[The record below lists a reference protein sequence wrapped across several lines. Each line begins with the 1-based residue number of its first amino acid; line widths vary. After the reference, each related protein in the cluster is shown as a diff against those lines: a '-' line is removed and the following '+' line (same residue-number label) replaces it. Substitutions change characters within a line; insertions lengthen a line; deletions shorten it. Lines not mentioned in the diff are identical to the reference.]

1 MAEEKSEKPEN
12 TPKDKSTEKPSA
24 KKKSKLKKY
33 VVRLFW
39 FMFLAPILG
48 FVGLMLGIAWFAD
61 LPDVEELQNPESN
74 QATVMYSSDGKEL
87 GRFYAENRVN
97 VAYGEIDEDV
107 INALIATEDERYF
120 EHSGIDARS
129 LVRAIVK
136 MGKGGGAS
144 TITQQL
150 AKMQFHQEESQKAT
164 FFERLFQKLK
174 EWIIA
179 IRLER
184 LYTKEEILALYL
196 NKFDFTYNAVGIKS
210 SSKVYFGT
218 TPDSLTVE
226 QAAMLV
232 GMCQNPSRW
241 NPIRFPDNALT
252 RRNIVLSQM
261 KKNGFL
267 TQVQYDSIKEIPLDI
282 DFNPET
288 HNEGLAMYFR
298 EYLRDNYLKKWCAE
312 HLKPNGKPYDMYR
325 DGLKIYT
332 TLDSRMQQYAEEA
345 TVQHMTDLQAQFDK
359 SLEKK
364 KNRPFS
370 WQVKQEEITNIMNSA
385 KKRSDRYK
393 HMEADGATEEEIDT
407 AFVTPIEMTVFSWK
421 GEIDT
426 TMSPL
431 DSIRYY
437 KGFLQAGFMAMEPQT
452 GYIRAWVGG
461 IDFHHFKYDHV
472 KESKRQVGSTFKPF
486 VYALAIQEGWSPCD
500 QIPNVKTCITTET
513 DEEWCPE
520 NSDNKLNGQM
530 LTLKKA
536 LANSVNYVTAYIMK
550 QFGPAAVVE
559 FSRNV
564 GITSPLDPVPSLCL
578 GSADISLYEMTGA
591 YSTFANKGT
600 WIEPTFITRIE
611 DRNGKVLEEFIP
623 ESREVL
629 SEEKAFLMVS
639 LMEGVVSSGTGVRLR
654 YKYNLNTAIAGKT
667 GTTQNNSDGWFMG
680 ITPELVAGA
689 WVGGE
694 DRSVHFDNTSEGQG
708 ASMALPIW
716 AYFFQRVYAD
726 KSIKISKG
734 AFEKPKRKMMMDLD
748 CSKYEDDNPGGI
760 YDPGF
765 DDLDMW
771 GDDGSQP

>member
-1 MAEEKSEKPEN
+1 MAEEKSSKENQESKPA
-12 TPKDKSTEKPSA
+12 KGKGKPA
-24 KKKSKLKKY
+24 RPRWKKY
-33 VVRLFW
+33 LVRLFW
-39 FMFLAPILG
+39 FCFLTPILS
-48 FVGLMLGIAWFAD
+48 FIGLMIGIAFFTD

-74 QATVMYSSDGKEL
+74 QATVVYSSDGKEL

-97 VAYGEIDEDV
+97 VAYNEIDPDV
-107 INALIATEDERYF
+107 IHALIATEDERYY

-136 MGKGGGAS
+136 MGHGGGAS

-150 AKMQFHQEESQKAT
+150 AKMQFHQEEAQTAS
-164 FFERLFQKLK
+164 FFERVFQKLK

-179 IRLER
+179 LRLER

-210 SSKVYFGT
+210 SAKVYFST
-218 TPDSLTVE
+218 SADSLKIE
-226 QAAMLV
+226 EAAVLV

-241 NPIRFPDNALT
+241 NPIKFPDNAVE
-252 RRNIVLSQM
+252 RRNVVLFQM
-261 KKNGFL
+261 EKNGYI
-267 TQVQYDSIKEIPLDI
+267 TTAQYDSLKNLPLVTH
-282 DFNPET
+282 FNPET
-288 HNEGLAMYFR
+288 HNEGLAPYFR
-298 EYLRDNYLKKWCAE
+298 EYLRDNYMKKWCAE

-332 TLDSRMQQYAEEA
+332 TVDSRMQLYAEQA
-345 TVQHMTDLQAQFDK
+345 VTQHMTDLQGQFDK
-359 SLEKK
+359 TLLKK
-364 KNRPFS
+364 KNAPFS
-370 WQVKQEEITNIMNSA
+370 WKVKQDEIDNIMESA
-385 KKRSDRYK
+385 KKRSDRYRN
-393 HMEADGATEEEIDT
+393 MQADGASEDEIDK
-407 AFVTPIEMTVFSWK
+407 AFLTPIPMTVFSWK
-421 GEIDT
+421 GDIDT
-426 TMSPL
+426 TMTPM

-437 KGFLQAGFMAMEPQT
+437 KGFLQTGFMAMEPQT

-461 IDFHHFKYDHV
+461 INFRHFQYDHV

-559 FSRNV
+559 FARNV

-578 GSADISLYEMTGA
+578 GTADISLYEMVGGL
-591 YSTFANKGT
+591 STFANKGT

-623 ESREVL
+623 QSREVL
-629 SEEKAFLMVS
+629 SEEKAFLMVN
-639 LMEGVVSSGTGVRLR
+639 LMEGVVTSGTGVRLR
-654 YKYNLNTAIAGKT
+654 YKYNMTTPIAGKT
-667 GTTQNNSDGWFMG
+667 GTTQNNSDGWFIG
-680 ITPELVAGA
+680 LTPDLAAGA

-726 KSIKISKG
+726 KTINISKG
-734 AFEKPKRKMMMDLD
+734 EFDKPKRKMMMELD
-748 CSKYEDDNPGGI
+748 CSKNEDGTNPF
-760 YDPGF
+760 DPDF
-765 DDLDMW
+765 DDTPIW
-771 GDDGSQP
+771 GDDYAPAP

>member
-1 MAEEKSEKPEN
+1 MADDKKISEKSPRF
-12 TPKDKSTEKPSA
+12 A
-24 KKKSKLKKY
+24 KLKKY
-33 VVRLFW
+33 AVRIFW
-39 FMFLAPILG
+39 FMFLTPILG
-48 FVGLMLGIAWFAD
+48 FVAIMLGIAWFSD

-74 QATVMYSSDGKEL
+74 QATVVFSSDGKEL

-97 VAYGEIDEDV
+97 VAYEDIDQDV
-107 INALIATEDERYF
+107 INALIATEDERYK

-150 AKMQFHQEESQKAT
+150 AKMQFHQEESQTAS
-164 FFERLFQKLK
+164 FGERVFQKLK

-210 SSKVYFGT
+210 SSKVYFST
-218 TPDSLTVE
+218 TADSLKVE
-226 QAAMLV
+226 EAAMLV

-241 NPIRFPDNALT
+241 NPIRFPENALK
-252 RRNIVLSQM
+252 RRNIVLFQM
-261 KKNGFL
+261 EKNGFL
-267 TQVQYDSIKEIPLDI
+267 TKQQYDSLKTLPLVTK
-282 DFNPET
+282 FNPET
-288 HNEGLAMYFR
+288 HNEGHGMYFR

-312 HLKPNGKPYDMYR
+312 HLKPNGQPYDLYR

-332 TLDSRMQQYAEEA
+332 TIDSRMQVYAEEA
-345 TVQHMTDLQAQFDK
+345 MTQHMTDLQGQFDK
-359 SLEKK
+359 ALKNK
-364 KNRPFS
+364 KNAPFS
-370 WQVKQEEITNIMNSA
+370 WKVKPDEIENIMNSA
-385 KKRSDRYK
+385 KKRSERYK
-393 HMEADGATEEEIDT
+393 NMTKAGASEDEIEK
-407 AFVTPIEMTVFSWK
+407 AFVTPTEMTVFSWK
-421 GEIDT
+421 GDIDT
-426 TMSPL
+426 TMTPL

-461 IDFHHFKYDHV
+461 INFRHFKYDHV
-472 KESKRQVGSTFKPF
+472 KESRRQVGSTFKPF

-500 QIPNVKTCITTET
+500 QIPNVKTCIPTESA
-513 DEEWCPE
+513 DKEWCPE

-559 FSRNV
+559 FARNV
-564 GITSPLDPVPSLCL
+564 GVTSPLDPVPSLCL
-578 GSADISLYEMTGA
+578 GTADISLYEMVGA
-591 YSTFANKGT
+591 NSTFANKGT

-623 ESREVL
+623 SSREVM
-629 SEEKAFLMVS
+629 SEEKAYLMVS

-654 YKYNLNTAIAGKT
+654 YKYNLNTPIAGKT
-667 GTTQNNSDGWFMG
+667 GTTQNNSDGWFIG
-680 ITPELVAGA
+680 LTPELVGGA

-726 KSIKISKG
+726 KSIRISKG
-734 AFEKPKRKMMMDLD
+734 AFEKPKRKMLMDLD
-748 CSKYEDDNPGGI
+748 CSKYDQESNPI

-765 DDLDMW
+765 DELDPF
-771 GDDGSQP
+771 GGE

>member
-1 MAEEKSEKPEN
+1 MAESKNIGEKPAGK
-12 TPKDKSTEKPSA
+12 TGSG
-24 KKKSKLKKY
+24 KSKLKKY
-33 VVRLFW
+33 AVRIFW
-39 FMFLAPILG
+39 FMFLTPILG
-48 FVGLMLGIAWFAD
+48 FIAIMLGIAWFSD

-74 QATVMYSSDGKEL
+74 QATVVYSSDGKEL

-97 VAYGEIDEDV
+97 VAYKDIDEDV
-107 INALIATEDERYF
+107 INALIATEDERYK

-150 AKMQFHQEESQKAT
+150 AKMQFHQEESQTAS
-164 FFERLFQKLK
+164 FGERIFQKLK

-210 SSKVYFGT
+210 SAKVYFST
-218 TPDSLTVE
+218 TADSLKVE
-226 QAAMLV
+226 EAAMLV

-241 NPIRFPDNALT
+241 NPIRFPENALK
-252 RRNIVLSQM
+252 RRNIVLFQM
-261 KKNGFL
+261 EKNGFL
-267 TQVQYDSIKEIPLDI
+267 TKEQYDSLKTLPLVTK
-282 DFNPET
+282 FNPET
-288 HNEGLAMYFR
+288 HNEGHGMYFR

-312 HLKPNGKPYDMYR
+312 HLKPNGQPYDLYR

-332 TLDSRMQQYAEEA
+332 TIDSRMQVYAEEA
-345 TVQHMTDLQAQFDK
+345 MTQHMTDLQGQFDK
-359 SLEKK
+359 ALKNK
-364 KNRPFS
+364 KNAPFS
-370 WQVKQEEITNIMNSA
+370 WKVKPDEIENIMNSA
-385 KKRSDRYK
+385 KKRSERYK
-393 HMEADGATEEEIDT
+393 NMTKAGASEEEIEK
-407 AFVTPIEMTVFSWK
+407 AFVTPTDMTVFSWK
-421 GEIDT
+421 GDIDT
-426 TMSPL
+426 TMTPL

-461 IDFHHFKYDHV
+461 INFRHFKYDHV
-472 KESKRQVGSTFKPF
+472 KESRRQVGSTFKPF

-500 QIPNVKTCITTET
+500 QIPNVKTCIPTESA
-513 DEEWCPE
+513 DKEWCPE

-559 FSRNV
+559 FARNV
-564 GITSPLDPVPSLCL
+564 GVTSPLDPVPSLCL
-578 GSADISLYEMTGA
+578 GTADISLYEMVGA
-591 YSTFANKGT
+591 NSTFANKGT

-623 ESREVL
+623 SSREVM
-629 SEEKAFLMVS
+629 SEEKAYLMVS
-639 LMEGVVSSGTGVRLR
+639 LMEGVVTSGTGVRLR
-654 YKYNLNTAIAGKT
+654 YKYNLNTSIAGKT
-667 GTTQNNSDGWFMG
+667 GTTQNNSDGWFIG
-680 ITPELVAGA
+680 LTPDLVGGA

-734 AFEKPKRKMMMDLD
+734 AFEKPKRKMLMDLD
-748 CSKYEDDNPGGI
+748 CSKYDQESNPI

-765 DDLDMW
+765 DDIDPF
-771 GDDGSQP
+771 GED

>member
-1 MAEEKSEKPEN
+1 MAEEKSSERNSEKESP
-12 TPKDKSTEKPSA
+12 
-24 KKKSKLKKY
+24 KKKSKLRKY
-33 VVRLFW
+33 IVRVFW
-39 FMFLAPILG
+39 FLFLTPIVS
-48 FVGLMLGIAWFAD
+48 FIALMLGIAWFSD

-74 QATVMYSSDGKEL
+74 QATVVYSSDGKEL

-97 VAYGEIDEDV
+97 VQYGEIDQDV
-107 INALIATEDERYF
+107 INALVATEDERYF

-150 AKMQFHQEESQKAT
+150 AKMQFHQEESQTAN
-164 FFERLFQKLK
+164 FFERVFQKLK

-210 SSKVYFGT
+210 SSKVYFST
-218 TPDSLTVE
+218 TPDSLATE
-226 QAAMLV
+226 EAAMLV

-241 NPIRFPDNALT
+241 NPIRFPESALK
-252 RRNIVLSQM
+252 RRNVVLYQM
-261 KKNGFL
+261 EKNGFL
-267 TQVQYDSIKEIPLDI
+267 TRAEYDSLKEIPLKTR
-282 DFNPET
+282 FNPET
-288 HNEGLAMYFR
+288 HNEGLAPYFR
-298 EYLRDNYLKKWCAE
+298 QYLRDKYMKKWCAE
-312 HLKPNGKPYDMYR
+312 HLKPNGEPYDLYR

-332 TLDSRMQQYAEEA
+332 TLDSRMQLYAEESV
-345 TVQHMTDLQAQFDK
+345 TQHMTDLQDQFNK
-359 SLEKK
+359 SLAKK
-364 KNRPFS
+364 KNAPFS
-370 WQVKQEEITNIMNSA
+370 YKVKQDEIASIMNSA
-385 KKRSDRYK
+385 KLRSDRYIRMK
-393 HMEADGATEEEIDT
+393 KGGASEEEIDKSFT
-407 AFVTPIEMTVFSWK
+407 TRIPMSVFSWH
-421 GEIDT
+421 GDIDT
-426 TMSPL
+426 VMSPM

-437 KGFLQAGFMAMEPQT
+437 KGFLQTGFMAMEPQT

-461 IDFHHFKYDHV
+461 IDFHHFQYDHV
-472 KESKRQVGSTFKPF
+472 KDSRRQVGSTFKPF

-500 QIPNVKTCITTET
+500 QIPNVKTCITTESNV
-513 DEEWCPE
+513 EWCPE
-520 NSDNKLNGQM
+520 NSDNKMNGQM

-536 LANSVNYVTAYIMK
+536 LANSVNYITAYIMK

-559 FSRNV
+559 FARNV

-578 GSADISLYEMTGA
+578 GTADISLYEMVGA
-591 YSTFANKGT
+591 TSTFANKGT

-611 DRNGKVLEEFIP
+611 DRNGKVLEDFVP
-623 ESREVL
+623 DSREVL
-629 SEEKAFLMVS
+629 SEEKAFLMVN

-654 YKYNLNTAIAGKT
+654 YKYKLTTAIAGKT
-667 GTTQNNSDGWFMG
+667 GTTQNNSDGWFLG
-680 ITPELVAGA
+680 LTPDLAAGA

-726 KSIKISKG
+726 KTIKISKG
-734 AFEKPKRKMMMDLD
+734 PFEKPKRKMLIDLD
-748 CSKYEDDNPGGI
+748 CSKYEDKESNPI

-765 DDLDMW
+765 DDPLFGED
-771 GDDGSQP
+771 S

>member
-1 MAEEKSEKPEN
+1 MAESKNIGEKPAGK
-12 TPKDKSTEKPSA
+12 TGSG
-24 KKKSKLKKY
+24 KSKLKKY
-33 VVRLFW
+33 AVRIFW
-39 FMFLAPILG
+39 FMFLTPILG
-48 FVGLMLGIAWFAD
+48 FIAIMLGIAWFSD

-74 QATVMYSSDGKEL
+74 QATVVYSSDGKEL

-97 VAYGEIDEDV
+97 VAYKDIDEDV
-107 INALIATEDERYF
+107 INALIATEDERYK

-150 AKMQFHQEESQKAT
+150 AKMQFHQEESQTAS
-164 FFERLFQKLK
+164 FGERIFQKLK

-210 SSKVYFGT
+210 SAKVYFST
-218 TPDSLTVE
+218 TADSLKVE
-226 QAAMLV
+226 EAAMLV

-241 NPIRFPDNALT
+241 NPIRFPENALK
-252 RRNIVLSQM
+252 RRNIVLFQM
-261 KKNGFL
+261 EKNGFL
-267 TQVQYDSIKEIPLDI
+267 TKEQYDSLKTLPLDTK
-282 DFNPET
+282 FNPET
-288 HNEGLAMYFR
+288 HNEGHGMYFR

-312 HLKPNGKPYDMYR
+312 HLKPNGQPYDLYR

-332 TLDSRMQQYAEEA
+332 TIDSRMQVYAEEA
-345 TVQHMTDLQAQFDK
+345 MTQHMTDLQGQFDK
-359 SLEKK
+359 AL
-364 KNRPFS
+364 KNKNNAPFS
-370 WQVKQEEITNIMNSA
+370 WKVKPDEIENIMNSA
-385 KKRSDRYK
+385 KKRSERYK
-393 HMEADGATEEEIDT
+393 NMTKAGASEEEIEK
-407 AFVTPIEMTVFSWK
+407 AFVTPTDMTVFSWK
-421 GEIDT
+421 GDIDT
-426 TMSPL
+426 TMTPL

-461 IDFHHFKYDHV
+461 INFRHFKYDHV
-472 KESKRQVGSTFKPF
+472 KESRRQVGSTFKPF

-500 QIPNVKTCITTET
+500 QIPNVKTCIPTESA
-513 DEEWCPE
+513 DKEWCPE

-559 FSRNV
+559 FARNV
-564 GITSPLDPVPSLCL
+564 GVTSPLDPVPSLCL
-578 GSADISLYEMTGA
+578 GTADISLYEMVGA
-591 YSTFANKGT
+591 NSTFANKGT

-623 ESREVL
+623 SSREVM
-629 SEEKAFLMVS
+629 SEEKAYLMVS
-639 LMEGVVSSGTGVRLR
+639 LMEGVVTSGTGVRLR
-654 YKYNLNTAIAGKT
+654 YKYNLNTSIAGKT
-667 GTTQNNSDGWFMG
+667 GTTQNNSDGWFIG
-680 ITPELVAGA
+680 LTPDLVGGA

-734 AFEKPKRKMMMDLD
+734 AFEKPKRKMLMDLD
-748 CSKYEDDNPGGI
+748 CSKYDQESNPI

-765 DDLDMW
+765 DDIDPF
-771 GDDGSQP
+771 GED

>member
-1 MAEEKSEKPEN
+1 MADEKKIGE
-12 TPKDKSTEKPSA
+12 PKSRI
-24 KKKSKLKKY
+24 SKLKKY
-33 VVRLFW
+33 AVRIFW
-39 FMFLAPILG
+39 FMFLTPILG
-48 FVGLMLGIAWFAD
+48 FVAIMLGIAWFSD

-74 QATVMYSSDGKEL
+74 QATVVYSSDGKEL

-97 VAYGEIDEDV
+97 VAYKDIDEDV
-107 INALIATEDERYF
+107 INALIATEDERYK

-150 AKMQFHQEESQKAT
+150 AKMQFHQEESQTAS
-164 FFERLFQKLK
+164 FGERVFQKLK

-210 SSKVYFGT
+210 SSKVYFST
-218 TPDSLTVE
+218 TADSLKVE
-226 QAAMLV
+226 EAAMLV

-241 NPIRFPDNALT
+241 NPIRFPENALK
-252 RRNIVLSQM
+252 RRNIVLFQM
-261 KKNGFL
+261 EKNGFL
-267 TQVQYDSIKEIPLDI
+267 TKEQYDSLKTLPLVTK
-282 DFNPET
+282 FNPET
-288 HNEGLAMYFR
+288 HNEGHGMYFR

-312 HLKPNGKPYDMYR
+312 HLKPNGQPYDLYR

-332 TLDSRMQQYAEEA
+332 TIDSRMQVYAEEA
-345 TVQHMTDLQAQFDK
+345 MTQHMTDLQGQFDK
-359 SLEKK
+359 ALKNK
-364 KNRPFS
+364 KNAPFS
-370 WQVKQEEITNIMNSA
+370 WKVKPDEIENIMNSA
-385 KKRSDRYK
+385 KKRSERYK
-393 HMEADGATEEEIDT
+393 NMTKAGASEEEIEK
-407 AFVTPIEMTVFSWK
+407 AFVTPTNMTVFSWK
-421 GEIDT
+421 GDIDT
-426 TMSPL
+426 TMTPL

-461 IDFHHFKYDHV
+461 INFRHFKYDHV
-472 KESKRQVGSTFKPF
+472 KESRRQVGSTFKPF

-500 QIPNVKTCITTET
+500 QIPNVKTCIPTESA
-513 DEEWCPE
+513 DKEWCPE

-559 FSRNV
+559 FARNV
-564 GITSPLDPVPSLCL
+564 GVTSPLDPVPSLCL
-578 GSADISLYEMTGA
+578 GTADISLYEMVGA
-591 YSTFANKGT
+591 NSTFANKGT

-623 ESREVL
+623 SSREVM

-654 YKYNLNTAIAGKT
+654 YKYNLNTPIAGKT
-667 GTTQNNSDGWFMG
+667 GTTQNNSDGWFIG
-680 ITPELVAGA
+680 LTPDLVGGA

-734 AFEKPKRKMMMDLD
+734 AFEKPKRKMLMDLD
-748 CSKYEDDNPGGI
+748 CSKYDQESNPI

-765 DDLDMW
+765 DDIDPF
-771 GDDGSQP
+771 GGE

>member
-1 MAEEKSEKPEN
+1 MAEEKSPSEKPAE
-12 TPKDKSTEKPSA
+12 KKSSGKSA
-24 KKKSKLKKY
+24 PKKKSRLKKFA
-33 VVRLFW
+33 VRLFW
-39 FMFLAPILG
+39 FIFLAPILG
-48 FVGLMLGIAWFAD
+48 FVGLMLGISWFAD

-74 QATVMYSSDGKEL
+74 QATVLYTSDGKEL

-97 VAYGEIDEDV
+97 VAYEEIDQDV

-150 AKMQFHQEESQKAT
+150 AKMQFHQEEAQTAG
-164 FFERLFQKLK
+164 FFERVFQKLK

-184 LYTKEEILALYL
+184 LYTKQEILALYL

-210 SSKVYFGT
+210 SSKVYFST
-218 TPDSLTVE
+218 TADSLKVE
-226 QAAMLV
+226 EAAMLV

-241 NPIRFPDNALT
+241 NPIRFPDNALK
-252 RRNIVLSQM
+252 RRNIVLFQM
-261 KKNGFL
+261 QKNGFL
-267 TQVQYDSIKEIPLDI
+267 TTVQYDSLKSLPLETH
-282 DFNPET
+282 FNPET
-288 HNEGLAMYFR
+288 HNEGQAMYFR

-332 TLDSRMQQYAEEA
+332 TIDSRMQQYAEEA
-345 TVQHMTDLQAQFDK
+345 TTQHMTDLQGQFDK
-359 SLEKK
+359 SLAKK
-364 KNRPFS
+364 KNAPFS
-370 WQVKQEEITNIMNSA
+370 WKVKQEEIDNIMESA
-385 KKRSDRYK
+385 KKRSERYK
-393 HMEADGATEEEIDT
+393 NMQKAGATEEKINT
-407 AFVTPIEMTVFSWK
+407 AFTTPVKMSVFSWK
-421 GEIDT
+421 GDIDT
-426 TMSPL
+426 SMTPL

-472 KESKRQVGSTFKPF
+472 KESRRQVGSTFKPF
-486 VYALAIQEGWSPCD
+486 VYALAIDAGWSPCD

-513 DEEWCPE
+513 DQEWCPE
-520 NSDNKLNGQM
+520 NSDNKHNGEM
-530 LTLKKA
+530 FTLKKA
-536 LANSVNYVTAYIMK
+536 LANSVNYITAYIMK

-559 FSRNV
+559 FTRNV

-578 GSADISLYEMTGA
+578 GTADISVYEMTGA

-623 ESREVL
+623 DSREVL
-629 SEEKAFLMVS
+629 SEEKAFLMVN
-639 LMEGVVSSGTGVRLR
+639 LMEGVVSSGTGQRLR
-654 YKYNLNTAIAGKT
+654 YKYNLTTAIAGKT

-680 ITPELVAGA
+680 LTPELVAGV

-694 DRSVHFDNTSEGQG
+694 DRSVHFDATSEGQG

-726 KSIKISKG
+726 KSIDISKG
-734 AFEKPKRKMMMDLD
+734 AFEKPKRKMLMELD
-748 CSKYEDDNPGGI
+748 CSKYEDKGT
-760 YDPGF
+760 DPF
-765 DDLDMW
+765 DDPDF
-771 GDDGSQP
+771 DDDVIW

>member
-1 MAEEKSEKPEN
+1 MAESKNIGEKPAGK
-12 TPKDKSTEKPSA
+12 TGSG
-24 KKKSKLKKY
+24 KSKLKKY
-33 VVRLFW
+33 AVRIFW
-39 FMFLAPILG
+39 FMFLTPILG
-48 FVGLMLGIAWFAD
+48 FIAIMLGIAWFSD

-74 QATVMYSSDGKEL
+74 QATVVYSSDGKEL

-97 VAYGEIDEDV
+97 VAYKDIDEDV
-107 INALIATEDERYF
+107 INALIATEDERYK

-150 AKMQFHQEESQKAT
+150 AKMQFHQEESQTAS
-164 FFERLFQKLK
+164 FGERIFQKLK

-210 SSKVYFGT
+210 SAKVYFST
-218 TPDSLTVE
+218 TADSLKVE
-226 QAAMLV
+226 EAAMLV

-241 NPIRFPDNALT
+241 NPIRFPENALK
-252 RRNIVLSQM
+252 RRNIVLFQM
-261 KKNGFL
+261 EKNGFL
-267 TQVQYDSIKEIPLDI
+267 TKEQYDSLKTLPLDTK
-282 DFNPET
+282 FNPET
-288 HNEGLAMYFR
+288 HNEGHGMYFR

-312 HLKPNGKPYDMYR
+312 HLKPNGQPYDLYR

-332 TLDSRMQQYAEEA
+332 TIDSRMQVYAEEA
-345 TVQHMTDLQAQFDK
+345 MTQHMTDLQGQFDK
-359 SLEKK
+359 ALKNK
-364 KNRPFS
+364 KNAPFS
-370 WQVKQEEITNIMNSA
+370 WKVKPDEIENIMNSA
-385 KKRSDRYK
+385 KKRSERYK
-393 HMEADGATEEEIDT
+393 NMTKAGASEEEIEK
-407 AFVTPIEMTVFSWK
+407 AFVTPTDMTVFSWK
-421 GEIDT
+421 GDIDT
-426 TMSPL
+426 TMTPL

-461 IDFHHFKYDHV
+461 INFRHFKYDHV
-472 KESKRQVGSTFKPF
+472 KESRRQVGSTFKPF

-500 QIPNVKTCITTET
+500 QIPNVKTCIPTESA
-513 DEEWCPE
+513 DKEWCPE

-559 FSRNV
+559 FARNV
-564 GITSPLDPVPSLCL
+564 GVTSPLDPVPSLCL
-578 GSADISLYEMTGA
+578 GTADISLYEMVGA
-591 YSTFANKGT
+591 NSTFANKGT

-623 ESREVL
+623 SSREVM
-629 SEEKAFLMVS
+629 SEEKAYLMVS
-639 LMEGVVSSGTGVRLR
+639 LMEGVVTSGTGVRLR
-654 YKYNLNTAIAGKT
+654 YKYNLNTSIAGKT
-667 GTTQNNSDGWFMG
+667 GTTQNNSDGWFIG
-680 ITPELVAGA
+680 LTPDLVGGA

-734 AFEKPKRKMMMDLD
+734 AFEKPKRKMLMDLD
-748 CSKYEDDNPGGI
+748 CSKYDQESNPI

-765 DDLDMW
+765 DDIDPF
-771 GDDGSQP
+771 GED

>member
-1 MAEEKSEKPEN
+1 MAEA
-12 TPKDKSTEKPSA
+12 KSTNEKPSG
-24 KKKSKLKKY
+24 KSGSGLSRLKKY
-33 VVRLFW
+33 AVRIFW
-39 FMFLAPILG
+39 FMFLTPILG
-48 FVGLMLGIAWFAD
+48 FVAIMLGIAWFSD

-74 QATVMYSSDGKEL
+74 QATVVYSSDGKEL

-97 VAYGEIDEDV
+97 VAYEDIDQDV
-107 INALIATEDERYF
+107 INALIATEDERYK

-150 AKMQFHQEESQKAT
+150 AKMQFHQEESQTAS
-164 FFERLFQKLK
+164 FGERVFQKLK

-210 SSKVYFGT
+210 SSKVYFST
-218 TPDSLTVE
+218 TADSLKVE
-226 QAAMLV
+226 EAAMLV

-241 NPIRFPDNALT
+241 NPIRFPENALK
-252 RRNIVLSQM
+252 RRNIVLFQM
-261 KKNGFL
+261 EKNGFL
-267 TQVQYDSIKEIPLDI
+267 TKEQYDSLKTLPLVTK
-282 DFNPET
+282 FNPET
-288 HNEGLAMYFR
+288 HNEGHGMYFR

-312 HLKPNGKPYDMYR
+312 HLKPNGQPYDLYR

-332 TLDSRMQQYAEEA
+332 TIDSRMQVYAEEA
-345 TVQHMTDLQAQFDK
+345 MTQHMTDLQGQFNK
-359 SLEKK
+359 ALKNK
-364 KNRPFS
+364 KNAPFS
-370 WQVKQEEITNIMNSA
+370 WKVKPDEIENIMNSA
-385 KKRSDRYK
+385 KKRSERYK
-393 HMEADGATEEEIDT
+393 NMEKAGASQEEIDM
-407 AFVTPIEMTVFSWK
+407 AFLTPTEMTVFSWK
-421 GEIDT
+421 GDIDT
-426 TMSPL
+426 TMTPM

-461 IDFHHFKYDHV
+461 INFRHFKYDHV
-472 KESKRQVGSTFKPF
+472 KESRRQVGSTFKPF

-500 QIPNVKTCITTET
+500 QIPNVKTCIPTESA
-513 DEEWCPE
+513 DKEWCPE

-559 FSRNV
+559 FARNV
-564 GITSPLDPVPSLCL
+564 GVTSPLDPVPSLCL
-578 GSADISLYEMTGA
+578 GTADISLYEMVGA
-591 YSTFANKGT
+591 NSTFANKGT

-623 ESREVL
+623 SSREVM

-654 YKYNLNTAIAGKT
+654 YKYNLNTPIAGKT
-667 GTTQNNSDGWFMG
+667 GTTQNNSDGWFIG
-680 ITPELVAGA
+680 LTPDLVGGA

-726 KSIKISKG
+726 KTIKISKG
-734 AFEKPKRKMMMDLD
+734 AFEKPKRKMLMDLD
-748 CSKYEDDNPGGI
+748 CSKYDQESNPI

-765 DDLDMW
+765 DDIDPF
-771 GDDGSQP
+771 GEE

>member
-1 MAEEKSEKPEN
+1 MAESKNTGEKPAGK
-12 TPKDKSTEKPSA
+12 TGSG
-24 KKKSKLKKY
+24 KSKLKKY
-33 VVRLFW
+33 AVRIFW
-39 FMFLAPILG
+39 FMFLTPILG
-48 FVGLMLGIAWFAD
+48 FIAIMLGIAWFSD

-74 QATVMYSSDGKEL
+74 QATVVYSSDGKEL

-97 VAYGEIDEDV
+97 VAYKDIDEDV
-107 INALIATEDERYF
+107 INALIATEDERYK

-150 AKMQFHQEESQKAT
+150 AKMQFHQEESQTAS
-164 FFERLFQKLK
+164 FGERIFQKLK

-210 SSKVYFGT
+210 SAKVYFST
-218 TPDSLTVE
+218 TADSLKVE
-226 QAAMLV
+226 EAAMLV

-241 NPIRFPDNALT
+241 NPIRFPENALK
-252 RRNIVLSQM
+252 RRNIVLFQM
-261 KKNGFL
+261 EKNGFL
-267 TQVQYDSIKEIPLDI
+267 TKEQYDSLKTLPLVTK
-282 DFNPET
+282 FNPET
-288 HNEGLAMYFR
+288 HNEGHGMYFR

-312 HLKPNGKPYDMYR
+312 HLKPNGQPYDLYR

-332 TLDSRMQQYAEEA
+332 TIDSRMQVYAEEA
-345 TVQHMTDLQAQFDK
+345 MTQHMTDLQGQFDK
-359 SLEKK
+359 ALKNK
-364 KNRPFS
+364 KNAPFS
-370 WQVKQEEITNIMNSA
+370 WKVKPDEIENIMNSA
-385 KKRSDRYK
+385 KKRSERYK
-393 HMEADGATEEEIDT
+393 NMTKAGASEEEIEK
-407 AFVTPIEMTVFSWK
+407 AFVTPTDMTVFSWK
-421 GEIDT
+421 GDIDT
-426 TMSPL
+426 TMTPL

-461 IDFHHFKYDHV
+461 INFRHFKYDHV
-472 KESKRQVGSTFKPF
+472 KESRRQVGSTFKPF

-500 QIPNVKTCITTET
+500 QIPNVKTCIPTESA
-513 DEEWCPE
+513 DKEWCPE

-559 FSRNV
+559 FARNV
-564 GITSPLDPVPSLCL
+564 GVTSPLDPVPSLCL
-578 GSADISLYEMTGA
+578 GTADISLYEMVGA
-591 YSTFANKGT
+591 NSTFANKGT

-623 ESREVL
+623 SSREVM
-629 SEEKAFLMVS
+629 SEEKAYLMVS
-639 LMEGVVSSGTGVRLR
+639 LMEGVVTSGTGVRLR
-654 YKYNLNTAIAGKT
+654 YKYNLNTSIAGKT
-667 GTTQNNSDGWFMG
+667 GTTQNNSDGWFIG
-680 ITPELVAGA
+680 LTPDLVGGA

-734 AFEKPKRKMMMDLD
+734 AFEKPKRKMLMDLD
-748 CSKYEDDNPGGI
+748 CSKYDQESNPI

-765 DDLDMW
+765 DDIDPF
-771 GDDGSQP
+771 GEE

>member
-1 MAEEKSEKPEN
+1 MAEEKSTGEKPAS
-12 TPKDKSTEKPSA
+12 KST
-24 KKKSKLKKY
+24 KSKSGKSRLKKY
-33 VVRLFW
+33 AVRLFW
-39 FMFLAPILG
+39 FLFLAPILG
-48 FVGLMLGIAWFAD
+48 FVGLMLGISWFAD

-74 QATVMYSSDGKEL
+74 QATVVYTSDGKEL

-97 VAYGEIDEDV
+97 VAYNEIDQDV

-150 AKMQFHQEESQKAT
+150 AKMQFHQEEAQTAG
-164 FFERLFQKLK
+164 FFERVFQKLK

-196 NKFDFTYNAVGIKS
+196 NKFDFINNAVGIKS
-210 SSKVYFGT
+210 SAKVYFST
-218 TPDSLTVE
+218 TPDSLKIE
-226 QAAMLV
+226 EAAMLV

-241 NPIRFPDNALT
+241 NPLKFPDNAIK
-252 RRNIVLSQM
+252 RRNIVLYQM
-261 KKNGFL
+261 EKNGFI
-267 TQVQYDSIKEIPLDI
+267 TDVQYDSLSKLPLI
-282 DFNPET
+282 TRYNPET

-332 TLDSRMQQYAEEA
+332 TIDSRMQLYAEEA
-345 TVQHMTDLQAQFDK
+345 VTQHMTDLQAQFDK

-370 WQVKQEEITNIMNSA
+370 WRVKQDEIDNIMNSA
-385 KKRSDRYK
+385 KKRSERYK
-393 HMEADGATEEEIDT
+393 NMEKAGATQEEIDD
-407 AFVTPIEMTVFSWK
+407 AFTTPIKMSVFSWK

-426 TMSPL
+426 MMSPM

-437 KGFLQAGFMAMEPQT
+437 KGFLQTGFMAMEPQT

-472 KESKRQVGSTFKPF
+472 KESRRQVGSTFKPF
-486 VYALAIQEGWSPCD
+486 VYALAIDAGWSPCD

-513 DEEWCPE
+513 DQEWCPE
-520 NSDNKLNGQM
+520 NSDNKHNGEM
-530 LTLKKA
+530 FTLKRA
-536 LANSVNYVTAYIMK
+536 LANSVNYITAYIMK

-559 FSRNV
+559 FTRNV

-578 GSADISLYEMTGA
+578 GTADISVYEMTGA

-623 ESREVL
+623 ASREVL
-629 SEEKAFLMVS
+629 SEEKAYLMVN
-639 LMEGVVSSGTGVRLR
+639 LMEGVVSGGTGTRLR
-654 YKYNLNTAIAGKT
+654 SRFGMTTAIAGKT

-680 ITPELVAGA
+680 LTPDLVAGV

-694 DRSVHFDNTSEGQG
+694 DRSVHFDATSEGQG

-716 AYFFQRVYAD
+716 AYFFKKVYAD
-726 KSIKISKG
+726 KTITISKG
-734 AFEKPKRKMMMDLD
+734 PFEKPKRKMLMELD
-748 CSKYEDDNPGGI
+748 CSKYDNGGDPFA
-760 YDPGF
+760 DPGDD
-765 DDLDMW
+765 DDLIW
-771 GDDGSQP
+771 

>member
-12 TPKDKSTEKPSA
+12 KPKEKSSEKSGG
-24 KKKSKLKKY
+24 KKGSKFKKY
-33 VVRLFW
+33 IVRLFW
-39 FMFLAPILG
+39 FCFLTPILG

-74 QATVMYSSDGKEL
+74 QATVLYSSDGKEL

-97 VAYGEIDEDV
+97 VEYQEIDQDV

-150 AKMQFHQEESQKAT
+150 AKMQFHQEEAQTAG
-164 FFERLFQKLK
+164 FFERVFQKLK

-210 SSKVYFGT
+210 SSKVYFNT
-218 TPDSLTVE
+218 TPDSLKVE
-226 QAAMLV
+226 EAAVLV

-241 NPIRFPDNALT
+241 NPIRFPDNALV
-252 RRNIVLSQM
+252 RRNIVLYQM
-261 KKNGFL
+261 EKNGYL
-267 TQVQYDSIKEIPLDI
+267 TQTEYDSIKELPLVTH
-282 DFNPET
+282 FKPET

-332 TLDSRMQQYAEEA
+332 TIDSRMQQYAEEA
-345 TVQHMTDLQAQFDK
+345 TTQHMTDLQAQFDK

-370 WQVKQEEITNIMNSA
+370 WKVKQEEIDNIMESA

-393 HMEADGATEEEIDT
+393 HMEADGASEDEIET
-407 AFVTPIEMTVFSWK
+407 AFNTPIEMSVFSWD

-472 KESKRQVGSTFKPF
+472 KESRRQVGSTFKPF

-513 DEEWCPE
+513 DQEWCPE

-536 LANSVNYVTAYIMK
+536 LANSVNYITAYIMK

-559 FSRNV
+559 FARNV

-578 GSADISLYEMTGA
+578 GTADISLYEMTGA

-623 ESREVL
+623 DSKEVL
-629 SEEKAFLMVS
+629 SEEKAYLMVN

-680 ITPELVAGA
+680 ITPDLVAGA

-726 KSIKISKG
+726 KTITISKG

-748 CSKYEDDNPGGI
+748 CSKYDNDAGGPI
-760 YDPGF
+760 FDPGF
-765 DDLDMW
+765 DDIDMW
-771 GDDGSQP
+771 GNDSNP

>member
-1 MAEEKSEKPEN
+1 MAESKNTGEKPAGK
-12 TPKDKSTEKPSA
+12 TGSG
-24 KKKSKLKKY
+24 KSKLKKY
-33 VVRLFW
+33 AVRIFW
-39 FMFLAPILG
+39 FMFLTPILG
-48 FVGLMLGIAWFAD
+48 FIAIMLGIAWFSD

-74 QATVMYSSDGKEL
+74 QATVVYSSDGKEL

-97 VAYGEIDEDV
+97 VAYKDIDEDV
-107 INALIATEDERYF
+107 INALIATEDERYK

-150 AKMQFHQEESQKAT
+150 AKMQFHQEESQTAS
-164 FFERLFQKLK
+164 FGERVFQKLK

-210 SSKVYFGT
+210 SAKVYFST
-218 TPDSLTVE
+218 TADSLKVE
-226 QAAMLV
+226 EAAMLV

-241 NPIRFPDNALT
+241 NPIRFPENALK
-252 RRNIVLSQM
+252 RRNIVLFQM
-261 KKNGFL
+261 EKNGFL
-267 TQVQYDSIKEIPLDI
+267 TKEQYDSLKTLPLVTK
-282 DFNPET
+282 FNPET
-288 HNEGLAMYFR
+288 HNEGHGMYFR

-312 HLKPNGKPYDMYR
+312 HLKPNGQPYDLYR

-332 TLDSRMQQYAEEA
+332 TIDSRMQVYAEEA
-345 TVQHMTDLQAQFDK
+345 MTQHMTDLQGQFDK
-359 SLEKK
+359 ALKNK
-364 KNRPFS
+364 KNAPFS
-370 WQVKQEEITNIMNSA
+370 WKVKPDEIENIMNSA
-385 KKRSDRYK
+385 KKRSERYK
-393 HMEADGATEEEIDT
+393 NMTKAGASEEEIEK
-407 AFVTPIEMTVFSWK
+407 AFVTPTDMTVFSWK
-421 GEIDT
+421 GDIDT
-426 TMSPL
+426 TMTPL

-461 IDFHHFKYDHV
+461 INFRHFKYDHV
-472 KESKRQVGSTFKPF
+472 KESRRQVGSTFKPF

-500 QIPNVKTCITTET
+500 QIPNVKTCIPTESA
-513 DEEWCPE
+513 DKEWCPE

-559 FSRNV
+559 FARNV
-564 GITSPLDPVPSLCL
+564 GVTSPLDPVPSLCL
-578 GSADISLYEMTGA
+578 GTADISLYEMVGA
-591 YSTFANKGT
+591 NSTFANKGT

-623 ESREVL
+623 SSREVM
-629 SEEKAFLMVS
+629 SEEKAYLMVS
-639 LMEGVVSSGTGVRLR
+639 LMEGVVTSGTGVRLR
-654 YKYNLNTAIAGKT
+654 YKYNLNTSIAGKT
-667 GTTQNNSDGWFMG
+667 GTTQNNSDGWFIG
-680 ITPELVAGA
+680 LTPDLVGGA

-734 AFEKPKRKMMMDLD
+734 AFEKPKRKMLMDLD
-748 CSKYEDDNPGGI
+748 CSKYDQESNPI

-765 DDLDMW
+765 DDIDPF
-771 GDDGSQP
+771 GEE

>member
-1 MAEEKSEKPEN
+1 MADEKKIGE
-12 TPKDKSTEKPSA
+12 PKSRI
-24 KKKSKLKKY
+24 SKLKKY
-33 VVRLFW
+33 AVRIFW
-39 FMFLAPILG
+39 FMFLTPILG
-48 FVGLMLGIAWFAD
+48 FVAIMLGIAWFSD

-74 QATVMYSSDGKEL
+74 QATVVYSSDGKEL

-97 VAYGEIDEDV
+97 VAYKDIDEDV
-107 INALIATEDERYF
+107 INALIATEDERYK

-150 AKMQFHQEESQKAT
+150 AKMQFHQEESQTAS
-164 FFERLFQKLK
+164 FGERVFQKLK

-210 SSKVYFGT
+210 SSKVYFST
-218 TPDSLTVE
+218 TADSLKVE
-226 QAAMLV
+226 EAAMLV

-241 NPIRFPDNALT
+241 NPIRFPENALK
-252 RRNIVLSQM
+252 RRNIVLFQM
-261 KKNGFL
+261 EKNGFL
-267 TQVQYDSIKEIPLDI
+267 TKEQYDSLKTLPLVTK
-282 DFNPET
+282 FNPET
-288 HNEGLAMYFR
+288 HNEGHGMYFR

-312 HLKPNGKPYDMYR
+312 HLKPNGQPYDLYR

-332 TLDSRMQQYAEEA
+332 TIDSRMQVYAEEA
-345 TVQHMTDLQAQFDK
+345 MTQHMTDLQGQFDK
-359 SLEKK
+359 ALKNK
-364 KNRPFS
+364 KNAPFS
-370 WQVKQEEITNIMNSA
+370 WKVKPDEIENIMNSA
-385 KKRSDRYK
+385 KKRSERYK
-393 HMEADGATEEEIDT
+393 NMTKAGASEEEIEK
-407 AFVTPIEMTVFSWK
+407 AFVTPTNMTVFSWK
-421 GEIDT
+421 GDIDT
-426 TMSPL
+426 TMTPL

-461 IDFHHFKYDHV
+461 INFRHFKYDHV
-472 KESKRQVGSTFKPF
+472 KESRRQVGSTFKPF

-500 QIPNVKTCITTET
+500 QIPNVKTCIPTESA
-513 DEEWCPE
+513 DKEWCPE

-559 FSRNV
+559 FARNV
-564 GITSPLDPVPSLCL
+564 GVTSPLDPVPSLCL
-578 GSADISLYEMTGA
+578 GTADISLYEMVGA
-591 YSTFANKGT
+591 NSTFANKGT

-623 ESREVL
+623 SSREVM

-654 YKYNLNTAIAGKT
+654 YKYNLNTPIAGKT
-667 GTTQNNSDGWFMG
+667 GTTQNNSDGWFIG
-680 ITPELVAGA
+680 LTPDLVGGA

-734 AFEKPKRKMMMDLD
+734 AFEKPKRKMLMDLD
-748 CSKYEDDNPGGI
+748 CSKYDQESNPI

-765 DDLDMW
+765 DDIDPF
-771 GDDGSQP
+771 GED

>member
-1 MAEEKSEKPEN
+1 MAESKNTNEKPAGK
-12 TPKDKSTEKPSA
+12 TGSG
-24 KKKSKLKKY
+24 KSKLKKY
-33 VVRLFW
+33 AVRIFW
-39 FMFLAPILG
+39 FMFLTPILG
-48 FVGLMLGIAWFAD
+48 FIAIMLGIAWFSD

-74 QATVMYSSDGKEL
+74 QATVVYSSDGKEL

-97 VAYGEIDEDV
+97 VAYKDIDEDV
-107 INALIATEDERYF
+107 INALIATEDERYK

-150 AKMQFHQEESQKAT
+150 AKMQFHQEESQTAS
-164 FFERLFQKLK
+164 FGERIFQKLK

-210 SSKVYFGT
+210 SAKVYFST
-218 TPDSLTVE
+218 TADSLKVE
-226 QAAMLV
+226 EAAMLV

-241 NPIRFPDNALT
+241 NPIRFPENALK
-252 RRNIVLSQM
+252 RRNIVLFQM
-261 KKNGFL
+261 EKNGFL
-267 TQVQYDSIKEIPLDI
+267 TKEQYDSLKTLPLVTK
-282 DFNPET
+282 FNPET
-288 HNEGLAMYFR
+288 HNEGHGMYFR

-312 HLKPNGKPYDMYR
+312 HLKPNGQPYDLYR

-332 TLDSRMQQYAEEA
+332 TIDSRMQVYAEEA
-345 TVQHMTDLQAQFDK
+345 MTQHMTDLQGQFDK
-359 SLEKK
+359 ALKNK
-364 KNRPFS
+364 KNAPFS
-370 WQVKQEEITNIMNSA
+370 WKVKPDEIENIMNSA
-385 KKRSDRYK
+385 KKRSERYK
-393 HMEADGATEEEIDT
+393 NMTKAGASEEEIEK
-407 AFVTPIEMTVFSWK
+407 AFVTPTEMTVFSWK
-421 GEIDT
+421 GDIDT
-426 TMSPL
+426 TMTPL

-461 IDFHHFKYDHV
+461 INFRHFKYDHV
-472 KESKRQVGSTFKPF
+472 KESRRQVGSTFKPF

-500 QIPNVKTCITTET
+500 QIPNVKTCIPTESA
-513 DEEWCPE
+513 DKEWCPE

-559 FSRNV
+559 FARNV
-564 GITSPLDPVPSLCL
+564 GVTSPLDPVPSLCL
-578 GSADISLYEMTGA
+578 GTADISLYEMVGA
-591 YSTFANKGT
+591 NSTFANKGT

-623 ESREVL
+623 SSREVM
-629 SEEKAFLMVS
+629 SEEKAYLMVS
-639 LMEGVVSSGTGVRLR
+639 LMEGVVTSGTGVRLR
-654 YKYNLNTAIAGKT
+654 YKYNLNTSIAGKT
-667 GTTQNNSDGWFMG
+667 GTTQNNSDGWFIG
-680 ITPELVAGA
+680 LTPDLVGGA

-734 AFEKPKRKMMMDLD
+734 AFEKPKRKMLMDLD
-748 CSKYEDDNPGGI
+748 CSKYDQESNPI

-765 DDLDMW
+765 DDIDPF
-771 GDDGSQP
+771 GED

>member
-1 MAEEKSEKPEN
+1 MADEKVSDKPEN
-12 TPKDKSTEKPSA
+12 KPTEKSSG
-24 KKKSKLKKY
+24 KKKVSRLKKY
-33 VVRLFW
+33 VVRIFW
-39 FMFLAPILG
+39 FMFLTPILG
-48 FVGLMLGIAWFAD
+48 FIGLMLGIAWFSD

-74 QATVMYSSDGKEL
+74 QATVMYTSDGKEL

-97 VAYGEIDEDV
+97 VAYNEIDEDV
-107 INALIATEDERYF
+107 IHALIATEDERYY

-150 AKMQFHQEESQKAT
+150 AKMQFHQEEAQKAT
-164 FFERLFQKLK
+164 FFERIFQKLK

-210 SSKVYFGT
+210 SAKVYFST
-218 TPDSLTVE
+218 TADSLKVE
-226 QAAMLV
+226 EAAMLV

-241 NPIRFPDNALT
+241 NPIRFPDNAVN
-252 RRNIVLSQM
+252 RRNTVLYQM
-261 KKNGFL
+261 QKNGYL
-267 TQVQYDSIKEIPLDI
+267 TQAAYDSLKELPLETH
-282 DFNPET
+282 FNPET

-332 TLDSRMQQYAEEA
+332 TIDSRMQLYAEEA
-345 TVQHMTDLQAQFDK
+345 TTQHMTDLQGQFDK

-370 WQVKQEEITNIMNSA
+370 YKVKQDEIDNIMESA
-385 KKRSDRYK
+385 KERSDRWK
-393 HMEADGATEEEIDT
+393 HMEDAGFSEEEINASFDS
-407 AFVTPIEMTVFSWK
+407 AVKMSVFSWK
-421 GEIDT
+421 GDIDT
-426 TMSPL
+426 TMTPL

-520 NSDNKLNGQM
+520 NSDSKLNGQM

-559 FSRNV
+559 FAKNV

-578 GSADISLYEMTGA
+578 GTADISLYEMTGA
-591 YSTFANKGT
+591 YSTFVNKGT

-623 ESREVL
+623 DSREVL
-629 SEEKAFLMVS
+629 SEEKAFLMVN

-654 YKYNLNTAIAGKT
+654 YKYGMTTAIAGKT

-680 ITPELVAGA
+680 MTPDLVAGA

-726 KSIKISKG
+726 KSIDISKG
-734 AFEKPKRKMMMDLD
+734 AFEKPKRKMLMDLD
-748 CSKYEDDNPGGI
+748 CSKYENDDANPV

-765 DDLDMW
+765 DDVEDPW
-771 GDDGSQP
+771 

>member
-1 MAEEKSEKPEN
+1 MAEDKTSERE
-12 TPKDKSTEKPSA
+12 STGKAAP

-33 VVRLFW
+33 AVRLFW
-39 FMFLAPILG
+39 IFFLTPILG
-48 FVGLMLGIAWFAD
+48 FMCLMLGIAWFSD

-74 QATVMYSSDGKEL
+74 QATVVYSSDGKEL
-87 GRFYAENRVN
+87 GRFYSENRVN
-97 VAYGEIDEDV
+97 VAYEEIDQDV
-107 INALIATEDERYF
+107 INALIATEDERF
-120 EHSGIDARS
+120 KEHSGIDARS

-150 AKMQFHQEESQKAT
+150 AKMQFHQEESQTANFT
-164 FFERLFQKLK
+164 ERVFQKLK

-210 SSKVYFGT
+210 SSKVYFSA
-218 TPDSLTVE
+218 TPDSLKTE
-226 QAAMLV
+226 EAAMLV

-241 NPIRFPDNALT
+241 NPIRFPENALK
-252 RRNIVLSQM
+252 RRNIVLFQM
-261 KKNGFL
+261 EKNGFL
-267 TQVQYDSIKEIPLDI
+267 TRQQYDSLKMIPLVTK
-282 DFNPET
+282 FNPET
-288 HNEGLAMYFR
+288 HNEGLAPYYR
-298 EYLRDNYLKKWCAE
+298 EYLRDKYLKKWCAE
-312 HLKPNGKPYDMYR
+312 HLKPNGKPYDLYR
-325 DGLKIYT
+325 DGLKIYST
-332 TLDSRMQQYAEEA
+332 IDSRMQLYAEQA
-345 TVQHMTDLQAQFDK
+345 VTQHMTDLQGQFNK
-359 SLEKK
+359 SLAKK
-364 KNRPFS
+364 KNAPFS
-370 WQVKQEEITNIMNSA
+370 YKVKPEEIDNIMTSA
-385 KKRSDRYK
+385 KKRSERYIR
-393 HMEADGATEEEIDT
+393 MVDAGASEEEIDK
-407 AFVTPIEMTVFSWK
+407 AFTTPIPMSVFSWN
-421 GEIDT
+421 GDIDT
-426 TMSPL
+426 TLSPM

-437 KGFLQAGFMAMEPQT
+437 KGFLQTGFMAMEPQT

-461 IDFHHFKYDHV
+461 INFRHFKYDHV

-500 QIPNVKTCITTET
+500 QIPNVKTCIPTE
-513 DEEWCPE
+513 DGKEWCPE

-530 LTLKKA
+530 LPLKKA
-536 LANSVNYVTAYIMK
+536 LANSVNYITAYIMK

-559 FSRNV
+559 FAKNV

-578 GSADISLYEMTGA
+578 GTADISLYEMVGA
-591 YSTFANKGT
+591 NSTFANKGT

-611 DRNGKVLEEFIP
+611 DRNGKVLDEFIP
-623 ESREVL
+623 NSREVL
-629 SEEKAFLMVS
+629 SEEKAFLMVN

-654 YKYNLNTAIAGKT
+654 YKYKLNTAIAGKT
-667 GTTQNNSDGWFMG
+667 GTTQNNSDGWFIG
-680 ITPELVAGA
+680 LTPDLVAGA

-726 KSIKISKG
+726 NTIKISKG
-734 AFEKPKRKMMMDLD
+734 AFEKPKRKMLMDLD
-748 CSKYEDDNPGGI
+748 CSNYDDKESNPI

-765 DDLDMW
+765 DDPLFGED
-771 GDDGSQP
+771 

>member
-1 MAEEKSEKPEN
+1 MAESKNTNEN
-12 TPKDKSTEKPSA
+12 PAGKTGSG
-24 KKKSKLKKY
+24 KSKLKKY
-33 VVRLFW
+33 AVRIFW
-39 FMFLAPILG
+39 FMFLTPILG
-48 FVGLMLGIAWFAD
+48 FIAIMLGIAWFSD

-74 QATVMYSSDGKEL
+74 QATVVYSSDGKEL

-97 VAYGEIDEDV
+97 VAYKDIDEDV
-107 INALIATEDERYF
+107 INALIATEDERYK

-150 AKMQFHQEESQKAT
+150 AKMQFHQEESQTAS
-164 FFERLFQKLK
+164 FGERIFQKLK

-210 SSKVYFGT
+210 SAKVYFST
-218 TPDSLTVE
+218 TADSLKVE
-226 QAAMLV
+226 EAAMLV

-241 NPIRFPDNALT
+241 NPIRFPENALK
-252 RRNIVLSQM
+252 RRNIVLFQM
-261 KKNGFL
+261 EKNGFL
-267 TQVQYDSIKEIPLDI
+267 TKEQYDSLKTLPLVTK
-282 DFNPET
+282 FNPET
-288 HNEGLAMYFR
+288 HNEGHGMYFR

-312 HLKPNGKPYDMYR
+312 HLKPNGRPYDLYR

-332 TLDSRMQQYAEEA
+332 TIDSRMQVYAEEA
-345 TVQHMTDLQAQFDK
+345 MTQHMTDLQGQFDK
-359 SLEKK
+359 ALKNK
-364 KNRPFS
+364 KNAPFS
-370 WQVKQEEITNIMNSA
+370 WKVKPEEIENIMNSA
-385 KKRSDRYK
+385 KKRSERYK
-393 HMEADGATEEEIDT
+393 NMTKAGASEEEIEK

-421 GEIDT
+421 GDIDT
-426 TMSPL
+426 IMTPL

-461 IDFHHFKYDHV
+461 INFRHFKYDHV
-472 KESKRQVGSTFKPF
+472 KESRRQVGSTFKPF

-500 QIPNVKTCITTET
+500 QIPNVKTCIPTESA
-513 DEEWCPE
+513 DKEWCPE

-559 FSRNV
+559 FARNV
-564 GITSPLDPVPSLCL
+564 GVTSPLDPVPSLCL
-578 GSADISLYEMTGA
+578 GTADISLYEMVGA
-591 YSTFANKGT
+591 NSTFANKGT

-623 ESREVL
+623 SSREVM

-654 YKYNLNTAIAGKT
+654 YKYNLNTPIAGKT
-667 GTTQNNSDGWFMG
+667 GTTQNNSDGWFIG
-680 ITPELVAGA
+680 LTPDLVGGA

-734 AFEKPKRKMMMDLD
+734 AFEKPKRKMLMDFD
-748 CSKYEDDNPGGI
+748 CSKYDQEANPI

-765 DDLDMW
+765 DDIDPF
-771 GDDGSQP
+771 GEE

>member
-1 MAEEKSEKPEN
+1 MAESKNTGEKPAGK
-12 TPKDKSTEKPSA
+12 TGSG
-24 KKKSKLKKY
+24 KSKLKKY
-33 VVRLFW
+33 AVRIFW
-39 FMFLAPILG
+39 FMFLTPILG
-48 FVGLMLGIAWFAD
+48 FIAIMLGIAWFSD

-74 QATVMYSSDGKEL
+74 QATVVYSSDGKEL

-97 VAYGEIDEDV
+97 VAYKDIDEDV
-107 INALIATEDERYF
+107 INALIATEDERYK

-150 AKMQFHQEESQKAT
+150 AKMQFHQEESQTAS
-164 FFERLFQKLK
+164 FGERIFQKLK

-210 SSKVYFGT
+210 SAKVYFST
-218 TPDSLTVE
+218 TADSLKVE
-226 QAAMLV
+226 EAAMLV

-241 NPIRFPDNALT
+241 NPIRFPENALK
-252 RRNIVLSQM
+252 RRNIVLFQM
-261 KKNGFL
+261 EKNGFL
-267 TQVQYDSIKEIPLDI
+267 TKEQYDSLKTLPLVTK
-282 DFNPET
+282 FNPET
-288 HNEGLAMYFR
+288 HNEGHGMYFR

-312 HLKPNGKPYDMYR
+312 HLKPNGQPYDLYR

-332 TLDSRMQQYAEEA
+332 TIDSRMQVYAEEA
-345 TVQHMTDLQAQFDK
+345 MTQHMTDLQGQFDK
-359 SLEKK
+359 ALKNK
-364 KNRPFS
+364 KNAPFS
-370 WQVKQEEITNIMNSA
+370 WKVKPDEIENIMNSA
-385 KKRSDRYK
+385 KKRSERYK
-393 HMEADGATEEEIDT
+393 NMTKAGASEEEIEK
-407 AFVTPIEMTVFSWK
+407 AFVTPTDMTVFSWK
-421 GEIDT
+421 GDIDT
-426 TMSPL
+426 TMTPL

-461 IDFHHFKYDHV
+461 INFRHFKYDHV
-472 KESKRQVGSTFKPF
+472 KESRRQVGSTFKPF

-500 QIPNVKTCITTET
+500 QIPNVKTCIPTESA
-513 DEEWCPE
+513 DKEWCPE

-559 FSRNV
+559 FARNV
-564 GITSPLDPVPSLCL
+564 GVTSPLDPVPSLCL
-578 GSADISLYEMTGA
+578 GTADISLYEMVGA
-591 YSTFANKGT
+591 NSTFANKGT

-623 ESREVL
+623 SSREVM
-629 SEEKAFLMVS
+629 SEEKAYLMVS
-639 LMEGVVSSGTGVRLR
+639 LMEGVVTSGTGVRLR
-654 YKYNLNTAIAGKT
+654 YKYNLNTSIAGKT
-667 GTTQNNSDGWFMG
+667 GTTQNNSDGWFIG
-680 ITPELVAGA
+680 LTPDLVGGA

-734 AFEKPKRKMMMDLD
+734 AFEKPKRKMLMDLD
-748 CSKYEDDNPGGI
+748 CSKYDQESNPI

-765 DDLDMW
+765 DDIDPF
-771 GDDGSQP
+771 GED